1 MLAGK
6 SSNLLVQLANTVI
19 LILGSLWLPTAGFAS
34 ASTSTAG
41 DTQVTSPASLTVEGQ
56 LVPRTTATLGFTNGG
71 PIENIFVQ
79 EGERVEAGETL
90 IRLGDSRQHEA
101 KIAAAELEL
110 LNARQ
115 ALEDLNENAAH
126 DLALTEKRLAEAEK
140 VQDSASWKVK
150 SLERGTPQEYIDQAY
165 ANLLLREKQVKDS
178 KDDLRKAEKQWNDK
192 SSIIWKFVKTHDYK
206 LLLYNL
212 QRKVA
217 VAEKQ
222 YNDALKKYNDYL
234 KPVDEIDLAQAE
246 ADLAVA
252 NALVNR
258 AERDRQSLLNGPDPD
273 QVALAKA
280 HIQKAEA
287 ALSAAR
293 AAAADADLITPISGQ
308 VTTVNYKEDEW
319 IPALQSAI
327 VVADLSDW
335 RLEIDD
341 LPEDQVPDIR
351 IGQQAQVTID
361 ALPDVTLVGQ
371 VESISQIAGEDH
383 GDVTYTVKIG
393 LQGSDP
399 RMRWGMS
406 GEANFIGE

>member
-6 SSNLLVQLANTVI
+6 SFKILVQVEGTVT
-19 LILGSLWLPTAGFAS
+19 LILGSLWLPAAGIAS
-34 ASTSTAG
+34 ASTTTAG
-41 DTQVTSPASLTVEGQ
+41 DMQETSPAPLTVEGQ

-71 PIENIFVQ
+71 PVENIFVQ

-90 IRLGDSRQHEA
+90 IRLGDSRQYEA
-101 KIAAAELEL
+101 EIAAAELEL
-110 LNARQ
+110 LIARQ
-115 ALEDLNENAAH
+115 ALDDLNDNAAH
-126 DLALTEKRLAEAEK
+126 DLALTEKRLAEAKK

-150 SLERGTPQEYIDQAY
+150 SLKRGTPQEYIDQAY
-165 ANLLLREKQVKDS
+165 ANLLLREKQINDTKE
-178 KDDLRKAEKQWNDK
+178 DLRKAEKQWKDK

-217 VAEKQ
+217 AAEKQ
-222 YNDALKKYNDYL
+222 YSDALKKYNDYL

-246 ADLAVA
+246 ADLAMA
-252 NALVNR
+252 NARVNQ
-258 AERDRQSLLNGPDPD
+258 AEHDRQTLFNGPDPD

-280 HIQKAEA
+280 RIQKAEA
-287 ALSAAR
+287 ALNAAR
-293 AAAADADLITPISGQ
+293 AAAADADLVTPISGQ

-319 IPALQSAI
+319 IPALQTAI
-327 VVADLSDW
+327 VVTDLSDW
-335 RLEIDD
+335 TLEIDD

-351 IGQQAQVTID
+351 IGQQAQVTVD
-361 ALPDVTLVGQ
+361 ALPDVTLKGQ

-399 RMRWGMS
+399 RMRWGMT
-406 GEANFIGE
+406 GEASLIGD